1 MEQFPLLYRIG
12 RAPEPLEFAPYEF
25 CGNGRFDDP
34 LLTAGHFGPYFR
46 TLYCG
51 ITWLTCFLE
60 ILQGFRPDLAYLT
73 RIASLPDGD
82 DDPSLPSDEQ
92 IARDARTVSV
102 SWLGKKAKQ
111 SLIVDAFSVGPDLS
125 KMETREQLRGEL
137 LYELAALGVQDID
150 LSVVTS
156 GNRAVTQSIA
166 RYLYEEMKGQGAFLY
181 TSRFGCEH
189 TCVSVFEGTP
199 FRTADSPR
207 PIALDDPD
215 MAEAL
220 RLFDLVLQSS

>member
-1 MEQFPLLYRIG
+1 MEQFPLLCRIG
-12 RAPEPLEFAPYEF
+12 RAPDPLEFAPYEF

-34 LLTAGHFGPYFR
+34 LLTAGHLGPYFR

-51 ITWLTCFLE
+51 RTWLTCFLE
-60 ILQGFRPDLAYLT
+60 ILQGFRPDLAYLAH
-73 RIASLPDGD
+73 IASLPDGD

-111 SLIVDAFSVGPDLS
+111 MLIVDAASIGPDLS
-125 KMETREQLRGEL
+125 KMETRERLRREL
-137 LYELAALGVQDID
+137 LDELVALGVRDID
-150 LSVVTS
+150 LSAVTS
-156 GNRAVTQSIA
+156 GNRALTKSIA
-166 RYLYEEMKGQGAFLY
+166 RYLYKEMKGQGAFLY

-189 TCVSVFEGTP
+189 TCVSIFEGTP
-199 FRTADSPR
+199 FRASDSPR
-207 PIALDDPD
+207 SITLDDPD